1 MLRPS
6 PSQPGSQKKLAQ
18 FMDFIVKYLETTYT
32 EKDKE
37 AATVPDVCEPEW
49 DTLLKM
55 KSIDSDTSESLSS
68 ESDESDDS
76 SSSSESEEETGK
88 KCRRQKS
95 KSGRPKKKVVMAK
108 EAGQREAMNTKV
120 RGKRKGSSKKRPDG
134 EDMHD
139 PEESSLSGDVIES
152 APKLSEYE
160 MTRLANMKAIAED
173 PCMVEINNVM

>member
-1 MLRPS
+1 
-6 PSQPGSQKKLAQ
+6 
-18 FMDFIVKYLETTYT
+18 MDFMVEYLETAYT

-37 AATVPDVCEPEW
+37 AAAVPDVHEPKW

-55 KSIDSDTSESLSS
+55 KSINSDMSESSSS
-68 ESDESDDS
+68 ELDDLDDS
-76 SSSSESEEETGK
+76 LSSSESEEEMGK
-88 KCRRQKS
+88 KCRRRKS

-120 RGKRKGSSKKRPDG
+120 RGKRKGSSKKRPDE

-139 PEESSLSGDVIES
+139 PEESSPSGDVIES

-173 PCMVEINNVM
+173 PRMVEINGAMQQYMEE